1 MASIKPSNKPS
12 GDLSDNPSDNASNN
26 PITGHNEHE
35 NIRELRALIKLM
47 SLECERE
54 RVCNPDVW
62 PRATI
67 MTPHLMAVLSE
78 YDIIWDDLP
87 DTVLY
92 YKTYVQEQYKEWL
105 VYQTPQVQ
113 EALQFL
119 HWPSKGFIIL
129 SVIQRIKSFH
139 ETHKRLLSLVRK
151 CCEGTIRRP
160 AVTDKEVQDATTWFK
175 QVRRGHED
183 WLPDHK
189 GRVSWRGKFLNS
201 SEAEPRRVLLSEPF
215 TAVVEV
221 LSRCDDSGS
230 DYERNVP
237 PNDQLQHEDWRNREE
252 KLQSQAKLVPRGK
265 TSAHS
270 VLRGPN
276 RRKQPCQRPG
286 PMTTAEY
293 PSVPP
298 RQPVYYVG
306 FDPPKFAESSA
317 TAPARP
323 TSAARSR
330 TKSVAPSSLAINDR
344 ASNDTSSHDVDR
356 AQKNT
361 CAPLRTTE
369 STSGQFDGHPRPL
382 RSFIQKV
389 ASSQENPLQPS
400 SGNDADSQHTSHERK
415 ESHVRDLEAKLNAL
429 KNYTDSLQ
437 SDNDHLKQALQ
448 RARTENE
455 ILRST
460 QITGSQEKTFMDY
473 IIALK
478 HSDDQEILF
487 WLKVARGQFPQEHT
501 SRPTESSVSTSLTSP
516 ARPIA
521 SPEGSDMYRRFADD
535 SEMSELSV

>member
-1 MASIKPSNKPS
+1 M
-12 GDLSDNPSDNASNN
+12 
-26 PITGHNEHE
+26 
-35 NIRELRALIKLM
+35 
-47 SLECERE
+47 
-54 RVCNPDVW
+54 
-62 PRATI
+62 
-67 MTPHLMAVLSE
+67 
-78 YDIIWDDLP
+78 
-87 DTVLY
+87 
-92 YKTYVQEQYKEWL
+92 
-105 VYQTPQVQ
+105 
-113 EALQFL
+113 
-119 HWPSKGFIIL
+119 
-129 SVIQRIKSFH
+129 
-139 ETHKRLLSLVRK
+139 
-151 CCEGTIRRP
+151 
-160 AVTDKEVQDATTWFK
+160 TDKEVQDTTTWFK

-265 TSAHS
+265 TPAHS
-270 VLRGPN
+270 VPRGPN
-276 RRKQPCQRPG
+276 RRKQPRQRPG

-293 PSVPP
+293 PPVPP

-330 TKSVAPSSLAINDR
+330 TKFVAPSNLAISDR

-369 STSGQFDGHPRPL
+369 STSGQLDGHPRPL

-389 ASSQENPLQPS
+389 DSSQENPLQPS
-400 SGNDADSQHTSHERK
+400 LGNDADSQYAFHERK
-415 ESHVRDLEAKLNAL
+415 EIHIRDLEAKLNAL

-437 SDNDHLKQALQ
+437 SDNDHLKQVLQ

-460 QITGSQEKTFMDY
+460 QTTGSQEKTFMDY

-487 WLKVARGQFPQEHT
+487 WLKVARGQFPREHT
-501 SRPTESSVSTSLTSP
+501 SRPTESSLSTCPTSP